1 MYYVYYSYNDMYF
14 ILLYKFL
21 QLKAVLIYQKEKQL
35 STTTSSVATFAVSVR
50 YGFYHLPVIK
60 TSQVLH
66 DCQKSKRTYSEGLYR
81 IVILKNVSLSKLT
94 SVVESC

>member
-35 STTTSSVATFAVSVR
+35 STIECRNVR
-50 YGFYHLPVIK
+50 CF
-60 TSQVLH
+60 
-66 DCQKSKRTYSEGLYR
+66 
-81 IVILKNVSLSKLT
+81 
-94 SVVESC
+94 

>member
-35 STTTSSVATFAVSVR
+35 STIECRNVRCFWFLSSSHYQEQSSFT
-50 YGFYHLPVIK
+50 
-60 TSQVLH
+60 
-66 DCQKSKRTYSEGLYR
+66 
-81 IVILKNVSLSKLT
+81 
-94 SVVESC
+94 